1 MRSPHTR
8 NEESALLTT
17 VRDSLCAAVSPV
29 QPEINK
35 KIIKKK
41 KQNYK
46 DTFRN
51 ITCIRHWII
60 FKKTPQFILCC
71 WTTVVTTCLQGTQNT
86 FWMTTVHKSLIGTL
100 VFLYK

>member
-41 KQNYK
+41 K
-46 DTFRN
+46 
-51 ITCIRHWII
+51 
-60 FKKTPQFILCC
+60 KKTTKTPSE
-71 WTTVVTTCLQGTQNT
+71 T
-86 FWMTTVHKSLIGTL
+86 SLVLDTG
-100 VFLYK
+100 

>member
-41 KQNYK
+41 NK
-46 DTFRN
+46 T
-51 ITCIRHWII
+51 T
-60 FKKTPQFILCC
+60 KTPSE
-71 WTTVVTTCLQGTQNT
+71 T
-86 FWMTTVHKSLIGTL
+86 SLVLDTG
-100 VFLYK
+100 

>member
-41 KQNYK
+41 KKKLQ
-46 DTFRN
+46 
-51 ITCIRHWII
+51 RH
-60 FKKTPQFILCC
+60 
-71 WTTVVTTCLQGTQNT
+71 LQK
-86 FWMTTVHKSLIGTL
+86 HH
-100 VFLYK
+100 LY